1 MTEELT
7 EQVTPEVNEE
17 ATPETKEQVWER
29 TLQTEAP
36 ITKEE
41 LRGEDRE
48 PEEGVLPDR
57 ALVAPEIAEYLKT
70 VEEPETGAAISEIAS
85 LRARMEEL
93 AAPIP
98 EEPTE
103 MQQLLQRFNA
113 LEQRDLDRE
122 QKASERANQEAE
134 EARFRTFHEGV
145 VGNIRAEEDKYP
157 GLIALSLEGNVSTT
171 LINQLQDG
179 KQVSEYDVASKAET
193 ELWELYEVLHALKTK
208 TSEDPEPSKAPKPT
222 NTLTPNLTAVDEPW
236 SLEEAMTKGKRQAQ
250 AELWERIHQNQ

>member
-7 EQVTPEVNEE
+7 EAPEVSEE
-17 ATPETKEQVWER
+17 PTPETKEQVWER

-41 LRGEDRE
+41 LRGEDHKADE
-48 PEEGVLPDR
+48 TILPDR

-70 VEEPETGAAISEIAS
+70 VEEPETGSAISDIAS
-85 LRARMEEL
+85 LRARIEEL
-93 AAPIP
+93 AAPLP
-98 EEPTE
+98 EEPSE
-103 MQQLLQRFNA
+103 MQQLLERFNA
-113 LEQRDLDRE
+113 LEQRDLKRQQDTVE
-122 QKASERANQEAE
+122 KEEEEAE
-134 EARFRTFHEGV
+134 QARFRTFHEGV

-193 ELWELYEVLHALKTK
+193 ELWELYDVLHALKTK

-236 SLEEAMTKGKRQAQ
+236 SMQDAMTKGKKQAQ
-250 AELWERIHQNQ
+250 AELWNRIHQNQ